1 MYDSAKREVQRKFL
15 REFGKEVTEISK
27 KHHIDDVYL
36 FCTDFMMERV
46 KEAIP
51 TAIRKSIRL
60 EYPGNMQ
67 YHSPVKLLEIIQEK
81 QDEKRELNTI
91 RSPEELRILG
101 SR

>member
-15 REFGKEVTEISK
+15 REFGREVAEICK
-27 KHHIDDVYL
+27 KQHIGDVYL

-46 KEAIP
+46 RKSIP
-51 TAIRKSIRL
+51 DAIRKNIRL
-60 EYPGNMQ
+60 EYPGSMQ

-101 SR
+101 NR